1 MSGGNTI
8 DGVKQG
14 VWVDYTYRVEL
25 TAGEN
30 TIRIVSEGSNPGN
43 YNLDSITFNYVD
55 TSVNAFSQIEA
66 ESASYLE
73 GDIVV
78 AEDSSASDGTSSRR
92 RATAL
97 GHSLTKCAVPE
108 GTASRSV

>member
-1 MSGGNTI
+1 MSGAIRLTASSRASGWI
-8 DGVKQG
+8 I
-14 VWVDYTYRVEL
+14 RIALEL

-78 AEDSSASDGTSSRR
+78 AEDSSASDGNVLSATGQRR
-92 RATAL
+92 L
-97 GHSLTKCAVPE
+97 GTV
-108 GTASRSV
+108 